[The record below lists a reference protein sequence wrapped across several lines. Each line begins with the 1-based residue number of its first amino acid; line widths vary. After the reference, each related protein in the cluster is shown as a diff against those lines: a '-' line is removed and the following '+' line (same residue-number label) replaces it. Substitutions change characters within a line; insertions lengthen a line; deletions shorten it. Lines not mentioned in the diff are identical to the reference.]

1 MCSLKSSFCILS
13 PLGWFFR
20 TVFVISSGSFW
31 ASPEFILNVCELSK
45 VICWSDVRVQVLKTR
60 SSRFFC
66 FIVLQ
71 FLSWILMDPN
81 VGNLNLESLSDMLK
95 HQFFIL
101 HYSLIGFRLK
111 NHSMRVQKRSCFSFK
126 YLILSPQTPDVLLN
140 ISSGFMR
147 ADVEQR
153 LDQWPQPS
161 GVKPTKPNGNKQ
173 NQTCC

>member
-1 MCSLKSSFCILS
+1 
-13 PLGWFFR
+13 
-20 TVFVISSGSFW
+20 
-31 ASPEFILNVCELSK
+31 
-45 VICWSDVRVQVLKTR
+45 
-60 SSRFFC
+60 
-66 FIVLQ
+66 
-71 FLSWILMDPN
+71 MDPN

-153 LDQWPQPS
+153 LDQ
-161 GVKPTKPNGNKQ
+161 
-173 NQTCC
+173 